1 MKSLRRSLMLTGA
14 SSLLVL
20 VGLIVILVALHRTGL
35 LNAWQFPFK
44 PVGAFFMFGSLVCF
58 TSALVLGR
66 SQHVSASYPRSIAAK
81 QRKRRRLLGFLAV
94 LLLCING
101 PAYLMAY
108 HMTHVHVPGTSGVGV
123 PKPANTAKPSDRG
136 LDYATHRI
144 PISDSAWLE
153 AWRVPTPAATSR
165 GTVILF
171 PGNLG
176 TKGSQLI
183 SPAQTFTSLGYDC
196 LLVDFQGVGGS
207 SGNTVTIGMKEAK
220 DVVRAIAYAQEIG
233 LPSPTILYG
242 VSMGSAAILRAIAVE
257 NITPSAVI
265 LELPFARML
274 NAIRSRLRYHH
285 IPAFPTAELLLFWGS
300 VQHGINGFA
309 HNPVNFAKGVNC
321 PTLVI
326 HGEQD
331 KWTTVAEVEALFDNL
346 KGPKQLVI
354 STDAGHH
361 QLIGV
366 DRPLW
371 EAGVASLLGAL

>member
-1 MKSLRRSLMLTGA
+1 MKTLRRSLVLTGA

-20 VGLIVILVALHRTGL
+20 VGLIIVLVTSHRLGL
-35 LNAWQFPFK
+35 FNAWQFPFK
-44 PVGAFFMFGSLVCF
+44 QVGAFFVFGSMACF

-66 SQHVSASYPRSIAAK
+66 SQSVSVTSRRQHPVK
-81 QRKRRRLLGFLAV
+81 QRRRRRILVLVAV
-94 LLLCING
+94 LLLSING

-108 HMTHVHVPGTSGVGV
+108 HMTHVQIPGTFGIGV
-123 PKPANTAKPSDRG
+123 PKPGNTSKPSDRG

-207 SGNTVTIGMKEAK
+207 SGNTATIGMKEAK

-285 IPAFPTAELLLFWGS
+285 FPAFPTAELLLFWGS
-300 VQHGINGFA
+300 IQHGMNGFN
-309 HNPVNFAKGVNC
+309 HNPINFAKDVNC

-331 KWTTVAEVEALFDNL
+331 KWTTVAEVEALFNNL

-354 STDAGHH
+354 SSDAGHH

-366 DRPLW
+366 DRSLW
-371 EAGVASLLGAL
+371 DSSVSSLLGAL